1 MLKIKHNFRPI
12 RCHFTLVA
20 LLFFISCVA
29 VSCPGCGE
37 VTDKKANHNRPS
49 ADAFNNYW
57 FQGLAEI
64 SRFGLEQARYGEIH
78 KGDGVLIYVT
88 EEFLTDKQ
96 VKSELGKKPGAV
108 SVLKL
113 NFARKFHTGIY
124 PYSMMSSVFT
134 PVNRKQFPQSLKV
147 TTSVQEW
154 CGQTFTQLNFR
165 ENQYHIALRSYFMDE
180 GDRDYTLDS
189 AQLEDDIWT
198 LIRLD
203 PNLLKTGEME
213 IIPGSQFSRLKHME
227 QKVEKAHS
235 SLIEEKDVYVYAVSY
250 RDIPRKLVIK
260 FKMEFP
266 YQILEW
272 EETSARDKG
281 PEQSIL
287 TTKAV
292 RTHVMLVDYWNKKSV
307 ADLEIR
313 KKLGLK

>member
-1 MLKIKHNFRPI
+1 
-12 RCHFTLVA
+12 
-20 LLFFISCVA
+20 
-29 VSCPGCGE
+29 
-37 VTDKKANHNRPS
+37 
-49 ADAFNNYW
+49 
-57 FQGLAEI
+57 
-64 SRFGLEQARYGEIH
+64 
-78 KGDGVLIYVT
+78 
-88 EEFLTDKQ
+88 
-96 VKSELGKKPGAV
+96 
-108 SVLKL
+108 
-113 NFARKFHTGIY
+113 
-124 PYSMMSSVFT
+124 
-134 PVNRKQFPQSLKV
+134 
-147 TTSVQEW
+147 
-154 CGQTFTQLNFR
+154 
-165 ENQYHIALRSYFMDE
+165 MDE

-250 RDIPRKLVIK
+250 RDIHRKLVIK